1 MSVVNDAFQR
11 YQAEYSRIEK
21 AAELTAAL
29 LRRKTARA
37 RITCEV
43 TYRAKKIGSFVT
55 KAYHKPYTDPWKE
68 ITDKAGVRI
77 VVQHKGLLDDA
88 LQTVKDNLTL
98 VSDPEDYRDREDVDS
113 KYSLQYPRLHV
124 QVLACGDLVDDDGLP
139 YECEIQIRTE
149 ATDLWAR
156 MSHKLMYKAGAT
168 DVPRDVSRSLYRLI
182 ALVELYDLE
191 VERGVGV
198 LAQHPDFTRSNRL
211 LADAEFLYRTFTD
224 HQYRRDLSEDIVDV
238 LLDTVEYESNY
249 QDKLAQFAEY
259 NRRQLEDAYRDYGP
273 TSDHFLRHGR
283 YILASQ
289 PESLI
294 IFERLST
301 AKMLLRGIW
310 EDQLPDT
317 MLNDMAEIW
326 SVHL

>member
-1 MSVVNDAFQR
+1 MSVISDAFQR
-11 YQAEYSRIEK
+11 YEAERPRIEK
-21 AAELTAAL
+21 AAQLTAAL
-29 LRRKTARA
+29 LRRKTARD

-43 TYRAKKIGSFVT
+43 THRAKELGSFIT
-55 KAYHKPYTDPWKE
+55 KAYKKPYADPWNE

-77 VVQHKGLLDDA
+77 IVQHKGLLDQA
-88 LQTVKDNLTL
+88 LQVVKDNLTP
-98 VSDPEDYRDREDVDS
+98 VGAVEDYREEEDVKG
-113 KYSLQYPRLHV
+113 KYTLQYPRLHA
-124 QVLACGDLVDDDGLP
+124 QVLACGDLTDDDSRP

-149 ATDLWAR
+149 ASDLWAR
-156 MSHKLMYKAGAT
+156 MSHRLLYKTGANA
-168 DVPRDVSRSLYRLI
+168 VPRDVSGSLYRLI

-191 VERGVGV
+191 VERGVNA

-211 LADAEFLYRTFTD
+211 LAEAEFLYRTFTD
-224 HQYRRDLSEDIVDV
+224 HEYRRDLSEDVVDV
-238 LLDTVEYESNY
+238 LVATVERETDYPN
-249 QDKLAQFAEY
+249 KLAQFAAQH
-259 NRRQLEDAYRDYGP
+259 RQELEEAYRDYGP
-273 TSDHFLRHGR
+273 TSELFLTHGR

-310 EDQLPDT
+310 KDQLSET
-317 MLNDMAEIW
+317 MLSDMAEIW

>member
-1 MSVVNDAFQR
+1 VSVVNDAFQR
-11 YQAEYSRIEK
+11 YQDEHSRIK
-21 AAELTAAL
+21 RAAQLTEAL

-43 TYRAKKIGSFVT
+43 THRAKEIGSFVT
-55 KAYHKPYTDPWKE
+55 KAYHKRYADPWKK

-88 LQTVKDNLTL
+88 LQVVKDNLTL
-98 VSDPEDYRDREDVDS
+98 VGDPEDYRDQEDVDGE
-113 KYSLQYPRLHV
+113 YSLQYPRLHV
-124 QVLACGDLVDDDGLP
+124 QVLACGDLVDNDGQP

-156 MSHKLMYKAGAT
+156 MSHKLLYKTGNTA
-168 DVPRDVSRSLYRLI
+168 VPRDVSRSLYRLI

-191 VERGVGV
+191 VERGVKA

-211 LADAEFLYRTFTD
+211 LAEAEFLYRTFTD
-224 HQYRRDLSEDIVDV
+224 HQYRRDLSEDVIDV
-238 LLDTVEYESNY
+238 LLNTVEHETNY
-249 QDKLAQFAEY
+249 HNKLAQFAEH
-259 NRRQLEDAYRDYGP
+259 NRRKLEDAYRDYGP

-283 YILASQ
+283 YILVSQ

-310 EDQLPDT
+310 EDQLSET

>member
-1 MSVVNDAFQR
+1 MSVVNDAFHR
-11 YQAEYSRIEK
+11 YQAELPSIRK
-21 AAELTAAL
+21 AAQLTGAL

-37 RITCEV
+37 QITCEV
-43 TYRAKKIGSFVT
+43 THRAKEIGSFVT
-55 KAYHKPYTDPWKE
+55 KAYHKEYADPWKE

-77 VVQHKGLLDDA
+77 TVQHKGLLDKA
-88 LQTVKDNLTL
+88 LKVVKDNLTP
-98 VSDPEDYRDREDVDS
+98 VGDPEDYREREDVEGQ
-113 KYSLQYPRLHV
+113 YTLQYPRLHA
-124 QVLACGDLVDDDGLP
+124 QVLACGGLTDGSGRP

-156 MSHKLMYKAGAT
+156 MSHRLLYKTGAT

-191 VERGVGV
+191 VERGVDA

-211 LADAEFLYRTFTD
+211 LTEAEFLYRTFTD
-224 HQYRRDLSEDIVDV
+224 HEYRRDLSEDIVDV
-238 LLDTVEYESNY
+238 LAETVEHEPDYLN
-249 QDKLAQFAEY
+249 KLAQFAEEH
-259 NRRQLEDAYRDYGP
+259 RQQLEQAYREYGP
-273 TSDHFLRHGR
+273 TSELFLTHGR

-294 IFERLST
+294 IFERLSA
-301 AKMLLRGIW
+301 AKMLLKGVW
-310 EDQLPDT
+310 NDELSET
-317 MLNDMAEIW
+317 MLSDMAEIW

>member
-1 MSVVNDAFQR
+1 MSVVNDAFLR
-11 YQAEYSRIEK
+11 YQTELPYIRK
-21 AAELTAAL
+21 AAQLTAAL

-43 TYRAKKIGSFVT
+43 THRTKELGSFVT
-55 KAYHKPYTDPWKE
+55 KAYHKGYDDPWKK

-77 VVQHKGLLDDA
+77 IVQHKGLLDAA
-88 LQTVKDNLTL
+88 LQVVKDNLTL
-98 VSDPEDYRDREDVDS
+98 VGAPEDYRDQEDVEG

-124 QVLACGDLVDDDGLP
+124 QTLACGDLTDGDGQP
-139 YECEIQIRTE
+139 YECEIQIRTD

-156 MSHKLMYKAGAT
+156 MSHRLLYKTGAT

-191 VERGVGV
+191 VERGVDA

-211 LADAEFLYRTFTD
+211 LAEAEFLYRTFTD
-224 HQYRRDLSEDIVDV
+224 HEYRRDLSEDVVDV
-238 LLDTVEYESNY
+238 LLETVEQEADYPN
-249 QDKLAQFAEY
+249 KLAQFAEQH
-259 NRRQLEDAYRDYGP
+259 RQQLEQAYRDYGP
-273 TSDHFLRHGR
+273 TSEHFLAHGR
-283 YILASQ
+283 YVLASQ

-310 EDQLPDT
+310 EDQLPET
-317 MLNDMAEIW
+317 MLSDMAEIW

>member
-1 MSVVNDAFQR
+1 MSVVSDAFQR
-11 YQAEYSRIEK
+11 YQTERPRVEQ
-21 AAELTAAL
+21 AAKLTAAL
-29 LRRKTARA
+29 LRRKTARS

-43 TYRAKKIGSFVT
+43 NYRAKEPGSFIT
-55 KAYHKPYTDPWKE
+55 KAYQKPYADPWNE

-77 VVQHKGLLDDA
+77 VVQHKGLLDEA
-88 LQTVKDNLTL
+88 LQVVKANLTL
-98 VSDPEDYRDREDVDS
+98 VGDPEDYRDEEDVDGE
-113 KYSLQYPRLHV
+113 YSLQYPRLHV
-124 QVLACGDLVDDDGLP
+124 QVLAPGDLVDDDGEP

-156 MSHKLMYKAGAT
+156 MSHKLLYKTGNT
-168 DVPRDVSRSLYRLI
+168 RVPRDVSRSLYRLI

-191 VERGVGV
+191 VERGVDA

-211 LADAEFLYRTFTD
+211 LAEAEFLYRTFTD
-224 HQYRRDLSEDIVDV
+224 HEYRRDLSEDIVDV
-238 LLDTVEYESNY
+238 LLNTVEHETNY
-249 QDKLAQFAEY
+249 QEKLAQFAET
-259 NRRQLEDAYRDYGP
+259 NRELLEDAYRDYGP
-273 TSDHFLRHGR
+273 TSDHFLVHGR

-294 IFERLST
+294 IFERLSA

-310 EDQLPDT
+310 EDQLSET
-317 MLNDMAEIW
+317 MLSDMAEIW

>member
-11 YQAEYSRIEK
+11 YQAERPRIEK
-21 AAELTAAL
+21 AAQLTAAL
-29 LRRKTARA
+29 LRRRTARE

-43 TYRAKKIGSFVT
+43 TYRAKELGSFIT
-55 KAYHKPYTDPWKE
+55 KAYKKPYADPWND

-77 VVQHKGLLDDA
+77 IVQHKGLLDRA
-88 LQTVKDNLTL
+88 LQVVQTNLTP
-98 VSDPEDYRDREDVDS
+98 VEAVQDYRDEDDVKG
-113 KYSLQYPRLHV
+113 KYTLQYPRLHA
-124 QVLACGDLVDDDGLP
+124 QVLAAGDLTDDDGKP
-139 YECEIQIRTE
+139 YECEIQIRTD

-156 MSHKLMYKAGAT
+156 MSHRLLYKAGAT

-191 VERGVGV
+191 VERGVDA
-198 LAQHPDFTRSNRL
+198 LAQHPDFTLSNRL
-211 LADAEFLYRTFTD
+211 LTEAEFLYRTFTD
-224 HQYRRDLSEDIVDV
+224 HEYRRDLSEDIVDV
-238 LLDTVEYESNY
+238 LLETIEHETDYPN
-249 QDKLAQFAEY
+249 KLAQFAEQH
-259 NRRQLEDAYRDYGP
+259 RQQLAEAYRDYGP
-273 TSDHFLRHGR
+273 TSEHFLTHGR

-310 EDQLPDT
+310 EDQLSET
-317 MLNDMAEIW
+317 MLSDMAEIW